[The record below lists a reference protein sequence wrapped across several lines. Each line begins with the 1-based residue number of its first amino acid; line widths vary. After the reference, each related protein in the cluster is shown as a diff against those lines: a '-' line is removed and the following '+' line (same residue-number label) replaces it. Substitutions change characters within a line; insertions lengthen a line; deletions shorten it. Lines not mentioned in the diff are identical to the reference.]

1 MVQLRKQGGGSR
13 RPVSRRPSSPKHAAA
28 CCGPIDDL
36 LDPALFKALGDP
48 TRALLLSCIVKC
60 GRACSVG
67 EVAECCSVD
76 LSVVSRH
83 LQQLARSGVLEAKRS
98 GRVVTYAVRATE
110 LVAKF
115 RALADEIER
124 ACVPGAPKRGCCG

>member
-1 MVQLRKQGGGSR
+1 MAQVRNRLSARH
-13 RPVSRRPSSPKHAAA
+13 RPETPRVAAG
-28 CCGPIDDL
+28 CSQPVDDL

-48 TRALLLSCIVKC
+48 TRVRLLACIAKC

-83 LQQLARSGVLEAKRS
+83 LQALARAGLVAPERE
-98 GRVVTYAVRATE
+98 GRVVRYSVRYGETA
-110 LVAKF
+110 AKF
-115 RALADEIER
+115 RALADAIDECAPAL
-124 ACVPGAPKRGCCG
+124 ACGAKGGRRGCC

>member
-1 MVQLRKQGGGSR
+1 MQVREQAPPARAGKSR
-13 RPVSRRPSSPKHAAA
+13 RPASPRHAAA
-28 CCGPIDDL
+28 CCGPIDEL

-48 TRALLLSCIVKC
+48 TRVLLLACIVKC

-83 LQQLARSGVLEAKRS
+83 LQQLARAGLLEARRS
-98 GRVVTYAVRATE
+98 GRVVAYAVRSAQ
-110 LVAKF
+110 LCANL

-124 ACVPGAPKRGCCG
+124 SCEPCSGKRGCCG